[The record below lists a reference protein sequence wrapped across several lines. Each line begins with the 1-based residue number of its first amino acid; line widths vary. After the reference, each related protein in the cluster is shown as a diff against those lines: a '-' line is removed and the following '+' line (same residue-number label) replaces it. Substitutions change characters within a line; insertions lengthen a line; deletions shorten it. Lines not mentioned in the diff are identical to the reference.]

1 MGVEKLALAAI
12 IMATTRGLGSNPNDV
27 ANPMAIGVI
36 NTATAL
42 LLTNSVK
49 TEEMRYIVSTI
60 KNGGKEFI
68 IGDIALAIRLTA
80 PDDCK
85 AAPTQSIAKI
95 Q

>member
-49 TEEMRYIVSTI
+49 TEEM
-60 KNGGKEFI
+60 
-68 IGDIALAIRLTA
+68 
-80 PDDCK
+80 
-85 AAPTQSIAKI
+85 
-95 Q
+95 

>member
-27 ANPMAIGVI
+27 ANPTAIGVI

-49 TEEMRYIVSTI
+49 TEDMRYIVSTI

-68 IGDIALAIRLTA
+68 IGDIALAIRLNYTI
-80 PDDCK
+80 K
-85 AAPTQSIAKI
+85 SLI
-95 Q
+95 